1 MREYRK
7 RKCRNTQWRILM
19 NYKIS
24 ENQEIN
30 FGEMDN
36 TFFLIGLLN
45 EFMNRFQVVG
55 DGFFEEI
62 SWKQCFLL
70 NCISFFEKPPT
81 LKEISDM
88 LGSSHQNVKQM
99 LLKLEKA
106 EFVQF
111 LADEEDK
118 RKQRIILTK
127 KTIAFRE
134 KYDKSSQEFMDKLFE
149 HVDRDNLAI
158 TIQTLLSMDE
168 QLKKMK

>member
-1 MREYRK
+1 MKYNEELNLSLVDFGDMEPK
-7 RKCRNTQWRILM
+7 PFIL
-19 NYKIS
+19 
-24 ENQEIN
+24 
-30 FGEMDN
+30 
-36 TFFLIGLLN
+36 GLLSA
-45 EFMNRFQVVG
+45 FDNRFQACA
-55 DGFFEEI
+55 DSFFKEI
-62 SWKQCFLL
+62 TWKQ
-70 NCISFFEKPPT
+70 FFAIICVNLCTENPT
-81 LKEISDM
+81 INELSEIM
-88 LGSSHQNVKQM
+88 GSSHQNVKQM

-111 LADEEDK
+111 VADEEDK